1 MQRQTQIMR
10 WCEEKDTKEE
20 DGHVIMKA
28 ETRLSNLQMEH
39 QENWLHQELGER
51 RGIDSSLEPSERR
64 TNLPTSWFW
73 NSSIQNH

>member
-51 RGIDSSLEPSERR
+51 RGIDSS
-64 TNLPTSWFW
+64 
-73 NSSIQNH
+73 